1 MVAYSV
7 YSGNLN
13 GQRGLFV
20 FDSNSGVTANFIGII
35 GETSNT
41 GDYVN
46 AGGYTIGTEK
56 ELKQYLGNIAY
67 LDYKRSVQTTIT
79 SVIGSTGG
87 FVIGPDLGKSVGFTT
102 TILNY
107 TPDPRI
113 TTGIIIDGGSASF
126 TGNHM
131 DEILIRDSNGI
142 FQSGY
147 LGRVVGSEEF
157 IGGLGGGTGGN
168 RALVELLAYGI
179 TGGNQSAKANP
190 FSYSFGTTLENVR
203 TGATATIGEQTALRL
218 INLESYKDKIINQVG
233 ISYDLSTTSYSA
245 GITPGVVFPAG
256 ITSATFGPQHL
267 YFFNNDKRLFDYTTS
282 ILPAFAHGASAAD
295 SRVKQS
301 SIFTL
306 LAGTT
311 SDPQFWGVTLDG
323 ISGGTL
329 GYNSEFEEFAHYII
343 HSKVKRDNEI
353 SSIIYDI
360 RQRNN
365 IRDVDKISF

>member
-1 MVAYSV
+1 MASYTV
-7 YSGNLN
+7 YSGNRN

-20 FDSNSGVTANFIGII
+20 FDSNSGATANFIGVIP
-35 GETSNT
+35 ETSTT
-41 GDYVN
+41 GDYIN
-46 AGGYTIGTEK
+46 AGGYTIGTEV

-67 LDYKRSVQTTIT
+67 LDYKRNVQTTIT
-79 SVIGSTGG
+79 SVIGSNNG
-87 FVIGPDLGKSVGFTT
+87 FVLGPAGKSVGITT
-102 TILNY
+102 TIVNY

-131 DEILIRDSNGI
+131 DEVLIRDSNGV

-157 IGGLGGGTGGN
+157 TGGLGGGTGGN
-168 RALVELLAYGI
+168 RALVELLGYGVSGAY
-179 TGGNQSAKANP
+179 QSPKAEIFVFNI
-190 FSYSFGTTLENVR
+190 GATLENVR
-203 TGATATIGEQTALRL
+203 TGITATIGEQSALRI

-233 ISYDLSTTSYSA
+233 ISYDLSTTNYSA
-245 GITPGVVFPAG
+245 GSTPGSLTAVG
-256 ITSATFGPQHL
+256 ITSATFGSQHL

-343 HSKVKRDNEI
+343 HSKVKRDNKI